1 MKKINQLRKIY
12 ILPGWW
18 ERKRA
23 WLLAHHSPGMDPG
36 LNVKKKGL
44 QIPSP
49 YSQRL
54 RRKSS
59 SALKLPSR
67 VTEVSGMATRYV
79 EPSATQKR

>member
-36 LNVKKKGL
+36 LNVKKKGIANPFSL
-44 QIPSP
+44 FSAPAAQEQ
-49 YSQRL
+49 QR
-54 RRKSS
+54 
-59 SALKLPSR
+59 AQAA
-67 VTEVSGMATRYV
+67 E
-79 EPSATQKR
+79 